1 MAYVITQNCC
11 NDASCLAACPIGCI
25 HPTPDEPNF
34 ATAEML
40 YIDPDT
46 CIDCGACAD
55 WCPVDAIKSD
65 RALTPNQSPYPAMNA
80 AYYADNPIQP
90 GWRYKQAP
98 PLLTVGRAPLRVAIV
113 GAGPAAWYCA
123 KELLAQPGVEVSM
136 FDRLP
141 TPFGLVRHGVAPD
154 HPATKQVVDQFRFD
168 RDQSDRFELFL
179 NVEVGT
185 QVTHPELMDHHHAVI
200 YAYGAAADRRL
211 DIAGEDLPGSVA
223 ATRFVAWYNGH
234 PDHAELDPNLTGRRV
249 VIVGNG
255 NVALDMARLIVADP
269 DQLAAT
275 DMADHA
281 LAALRRSDV
290 EEVVI
295 LGRRGAAD
303 AAFTTP
309 ELLALT
315 QLAEVDVV
323 VDAPNLAEEVETA
336 SDGAARGKLALL
348 ATLPTA
354 AAARQA
360 SRKRIVL
367 RFNTVPI
374 EIIGTDRVEGLVV
387 AATEV
392 EVGADGVR
400 QARVSDRTETVATG
414 LVIRSIGFRG
424 TALPGIPF
432 DESTGTVPQQDG
444 RVIDS
449 ESRDPLAGVY
459 VSGWIKRGPSG
470 VIGTNRLCAKETV
483 ASLLED
489 FLADRLTAPPAAGV
503 ELARLVR
510 ARQPDTVDA
519 RGWAAI
525 DRAERSGGA
534 ATGRPRRKIADRW
547 ALVEAARRRPR
558 RRLALS
564 VLTRSR

>member
-55 WCPVDAIKSD
+55 WCPVDAIASD
-65 RALTPNQSPYPAMNA
+65 RALTPNQVPYTAMNA
-80 AYYADNPIQP
+80 AYYADNPIVP
-90 GWRYKQAP
+90 GWRYREAP
-98 PLLTVGRAPLRVAIV
+98 PLLTIGQAPLRVAIV

-154 HPATKQVVDQFRFD
+154 HPATKRVVDQFRFD
-168 RDQSDRFELFL
+168 RDQTDRLALFL
-179 NVEVGT
+179 NVEVGNH
-185 QVTHPELMDHHHAVI
+185 VTHRELMDHHHAVI
-200 YAYGAAADRRL
+200 YAYGAATDRRL

-234 PDHAELDPNLTGRRV
+234 PDHAELEPNLTGRRV

-269 DQLAAT
+269 AQLAGT

-281 LAALRRSDV
+281 VTALCGSDI

-315 QLAEVDVV
+315 HLADVDVV
-323 VDAPNLAEEVETA
+323 IDAPNLAEEVETA

-348 ATLPTA
+348 ATLPAADTA
-354 AAARQA
+354 RVAG
-360 SRKRIVL
+360 RKRIVL
-367 RFNTVPI
+367 RFNTVPV
-374 EIIGTDRVEGLVV
+374 EIVGSDRVEGVVV

-392 EVGADGVR
+392 EIDADGVR
-400 QARVSDRTETVATG
+400 QARVSSRVESLATG

-432 DESTGTVPQQDG
+432 DESTGTVPHQVG
-444 RVIDS
+444 RVVDRGS
-449 ESRDPLAGVY
+449 PLRGIY

-483 ASLLED
+483 AGLLED
-489 FLADRLTAPPAAGV
+489 FLADRLTAPRAASS
-503 ELARLVR
+503 ELVRLVR
-510 ARQPDTVDA
+510 ARRPDTVDA

-525 DRAERSGGA
+525 DRAERAGGA
-534 ATGRPRRKIADRW
+534 ATGRPRRKIVDRL
-547 ALVEAARRRPR
+547 ALVEAARPR

>member
-65 RALTPNQSPYPAMNA
+65 RALTPNQAPYPAMNA

-90 GWRYKQAP
+90 GWRYREP
-98 PLLTVGRAPLRVAIV
+98 SPLFTIGRAPLRVAIV

-168 RDQSDRFELFL
+168 REQSRRFAMFL
-179 NVEVGT
+179 NVEVGEHVRHADLT
-185 QVTHPELMDHHHAVI
+185 DHHHAVI
-200 YAYGAAADRRL
+200 YAYGAATDRRL
-211 DIAGEDLPGSVA
+211 DIAGEDLPGSIA

-234 PDHAELDPNLTGRRV
+234 PDHADLDPNLTGRRA

-255 NVALDMARLIVADP
+255 NVALDMARLLVADP
-269 DQLAAT
+269 DQLART

-281 LAALRRSDV
+281 VAALRRSKV

-315 QLAEVDVV
+315 QLTDVDVV
-323 VDAPNLAEEVETA
+323 VDAPDLTAEIDTA
-336 SDGAARGKLALL
+336 TDEPARGKLALL
-348 ATLPTA
+348 ASLPTA
-354 AAARQA
+354 DTVSEAG
-360 SRKRIVL
+360 RKRIVL
-367 RFNTVPI
+367 RFNTVPV
-374 EIIGTDRVEGLVV
+374 EIVGTDRVEGLVV

-392 EVGADGVR
+392 EVGADGAR
-400 QARVSDRTETVATG
+400 KARVGDRTETLATD
-414 LVIRSIGFRG
+414 LVLRSIGFRG
-424 TALPGIPF
+424 TALPDIPF
-432 DESTGTVPQQDG
+432 DDATGTVPHQVG
-444 RVIDS
+444 RVVDRGS
-449 ESRDPLAGVY
+449 PVTGVY

-483 ASLLED
+483 ASLLAD
-489 FLADRLTAPPAAGV
+489 FLADRLPAPRATGA

-510 ARQPDTVDA
+510 ARRPDAVDA
-519 RGWAAI
+519 DGWAAI

-534 ATGRPRRKIADRW
+534 ATGRPRRKIADRT
-547 ALVEAARRRPR
+547 ALVEAARHRPR

>member
-11 NDASCLAACPIGCI
+11 NDASCLAACPVGCI

-40 YIDPDT
+40 YIDPGT

-65 RALTPNQSPYPAMNA
+65 RVLTPDQAPYPAMNA

-90 GWRYKQAP
+90 GWRHRDAP
-98 PLLTVGRAPLRVAIV
+98 PLVTIGRAPLRVAIV

-123 KELLAQPGVEVSM
+123 EELLGQPGVEVSM
-136 FDRLP
+136 FDKLP
-141 TPFGLVRHGVAPD
+141 TPYGLVRHGVAPD
-154 HPATKQVVDQFRFD
+154 HPATKRVIDQFRFD
-168 RDQSDRFELFL
+168 RDQSARFGLFL
-179 NVEVGT
+179 NVEVGEH
-185 QVTHPELMDHHHAVI
+185 VGHAELMDHHHAVI
-200 YAYGAAADRRL
+200 YAYGAATDRRL
-211 DIAGEDLPGSVA
+211 DITGEDLPGSVA

-234 PDHAELDPNLTGRRV
+234 PDYADLDPDLTGRRV

-255 NVALDMARLIVADP
+255 NVALDMARLVVTDP
-269 DQLAAT
+269 GKLAGT

-281 LAALRRSDV
+281 VAALRRSNV

-315 QLAEVDVV
+315 QLADVDVV
-323 VDAPNLAEEVETA
+323 VDAPDLTAELTA
-336 SDGAARGKLALL
+336 ASNATVRGKLALL
-348 ATLPTA
+348 ASLPDTA
-354 AAARQA
+354 PDPG
-360 SRKRIVL
+360 RKRIIL
-367 RFNTVPI
+367 RFSTVPL
-374 EIIGTDRVEGLVV
+374 EIVGADRVEGVVV
-387 AATEV
+387 ATTEV
-392 EVGADGVR
+392 AAGADGVR
-400 QARVSDRTETVATG
+400 RARVGDRTEIIDTA

-424 TALPGIPF
+424 TALPGVPF
-432 DESTGTVPQQDG
+432 DEVTGTVPNEAG

-449 ESRDPLAGVY
+449 ASRHPLTGVY
-459 VSGWIKRGPSG
+459 TSGWIKRGPSG

-483 ASLLED
+483 ANLLAD
-489 FLADRLTAPPAAGV
+489 FLADRLPTPRAAGSA
-503 ELARLVR
+503 LTRLVR
-510 ARQPDTVDA
+510 DRQPDTVDA

-534 ATGRPRRKIADRW
+534 ETGRPRRKFTDR
-547 ALVEAARRRPR
+547 AAMVEAARPHPV

>member
-25 HPTPDEPNF
+25 HPAPGEPGF

-55 WCPVDAIKSD
+55 RCPVDAIKAD
-65 RALTPNQSPYPAMNA
+65 TALTPEQSPYAEMNA
-80 AYYADNPIQP
+80 AYYADNPVEP
-90 GWRYKQAP
+90 GWRYQVP
-98 PLLTVGRAPLRVAIV
+98 PPYVTLGREPLRVAIV

-123 KELLAQPGVEVSM
+123 KELLAQPDVRIAM

-154 HPATKQVVDQFRFD
+154 HPATKQVVGQFRFD
-168 RDQSDRFELFL
+168 REQSERFALFL

-185 QVTHPELMDHHHAVI
+185 QVSHAELMRHHHAVV
-200 YAYGAAADRRL
+200 YAYGASADRRL
-211 DIAGEDLPGSVA
+211 GIAGEELPGSVA

-234 PDHAELDPNLTGRRV
+234 PDHSSLDPDLTGRRA

-255 NVALDMARLIVADP
+255 NVALDMARLLVTEP
-269 DQLAAT
+269 DQLATT

-281 LAALRRSDV
+281 LETLRRSTI

-315 QLAEVDVV
+315 QLRGVDVV
-323 VDAPNLAEEVETA
+323 VDSPQPVGEIAADDETT
-336 SDGAARGKLALL
+336 RQKLKLL
-348 ATLPTA
+348 AGLPA
-354 AAARQA
+354 AQQPREPG
-360 SRKRIVL
+360 RKRIVF
-367 RFNTVPI
+367 RFNTVPV
-374 EIIGTDRVEGLVV
+374 EIVGDERVEGVVV

-392 EVGADGVR
+392 RVDADGTRRAV
-400 QARVSDRTETVATG
+400 AGDRTETLETG
-414 LVIRSIGFRG
+414 LVIRSIGFQG
-424 TALPGIPF
+424 TELPGVPF
-432 DESTGTVPQQDG
+432 DAATGTVPNRAG
-444 RVIDS
+444 RVVDGTS
-449 ESRDPLAGVY
+449 VLPGVY
-459 VSGWIKRGPSG
+459 ASGWIKRGPSG
-470 VIGTNRLCAKETV
+470 VIGTNRLCAQETV
-483 ASLLED
+483 ANLLED
-489 FLADRLTAPPAAGV
+489 FVADRLTAPQAGEK

-510 ARQPDTVDA
+510 GRQPEVVDS
-519 RGWAAI
+519 RGWAEI
-525 DRAERSGGA
+525 DAAERA
-534 ATGRPRRKIADRW
+534 AAAVGRPRRKLVDRSSM
-547 ALVEAARRRPR
+547 LSAARPR
-558 RRLALS
+558 RLRLLP
-564 VLTRSR
+564 RSR

>member
-65 RALTPNQSPYPAMNA
+65 RALTPEQTPYQAMNA
-80 AYYADNPIQP
+80 AYYADNPIRP
-90 GWRYKQAP
+90 GWHYNEGPQ
-98 PLLTVGRAPLRVAIV
+98 LVTVGRAPLRVAIV

-136 FDRLP
+136 FDRVP
-141 TPFGLVRHGVAPD
+141 TPFGLIRHGVAPD
-154 HPATKQVVDQFRFD
+154 HPATKRVVDQFRFD
-168 RDQSDRFELFL
+168 RDQTARFQLLL
-179 NVEVGT
+179 NVDVGRH
-185 QVTHPELMDHHHAVI
+185 VTHAELMDHHHAVI
-200 YAYGAAADRRL
+200 YAYGAATDRRL

-234 PDHAELDPNLTGRRV
+234 PDHTGLEPDLTDPRV

-255 NVALDMARLIVADP
+255 NVALDMARLLVTDP
-269 DQLAAT
+269 DQLART

-281 LAALRRSDV
+281 LVALRGSNV

-315 QLAEVDVV
+315 QLADVDVV
-323 VDAPNLAEEVETA
+323 VDAPGLAEQLAAA
-336 SDGAARGKLALL
+336 SDATTRAKLTLL
-348 ATLPTA
+348 AGLPTA
-354 AAARQA
+354 D
-360 SRKRIVL
+360 SVCEPDRKRIVL
-367 RFNTVPI
+367 RFNVVPV
-374 EIIGTDRVEGLVV
+374 EFVGTERVDGVVV
-387 AATEV
+387 ATTEV
-392 EVGADGVR
+392 DVDADGVR
-400 QARVSDRTETVATG
+400 RARVSDRTETVRAG

-432 DESTGTVPQQDG
+432 DEATGTVPNREG
-444 RVIDS
+444 RVV
-449 ESRDPLAGVY
+449 EGGTPLPGVY
-459 VSGWIKRGPSG
+459 TSGWIKRGPSG

-489 FLADRLTAPPAAGV
+489 FLADRLASPQAGRAA
-503 ELARLVR
+503 LTRLVR
-510 ARQPDTVDA
+510 ARRPETVDA

-525 DRAERSGGA
+525 DRAERAGGA
-534 ATGRPRRKIADRW
+534 ETGRPRRKFGDR
-547 ALVEAARRRPR
+547 AAMVEAARPRPV